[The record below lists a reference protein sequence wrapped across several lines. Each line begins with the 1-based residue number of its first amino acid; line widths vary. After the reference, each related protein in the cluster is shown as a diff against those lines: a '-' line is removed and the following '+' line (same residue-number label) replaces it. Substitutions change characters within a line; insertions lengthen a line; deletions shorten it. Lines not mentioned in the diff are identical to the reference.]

1 MINIKACLVLLS
13 PLKMYLFKLTAD
25 LQSYTALHD
34 MQGESTNLNF
44 AVLVEYDYA
53 RFLVFV
59 AVEINVL

>member
-1 MINIKACLVLLS
+1 
-13 PLKMYLFKLTAD
+13 MYLFKLTAD